1 MKSRIAVLTLG
12 VAALVIA
19 WAPSAPASSA
29 TTTVKVTKYSL
40 GFFYGK
46 VKSENKACRKKR
58 KVTLYTH
65 PGAPDPDAVVG
76 GDKTT
81 KKGKWAINDSHGL
94 GGDYYATVNEK
105 TIKLKGSGKKVT
117 CESASSPIFS
127 R

>member
-1 MKSRIAVLTLG
+1 MKSRIAILILG
-12 VAALVIA
+12 VAALLMILPA
-19 WAPSAPASSA
+19 GASASSA
-29 TTTVKVTKYSL
+29 SSSVTVSKYSL

-81 KKGKWAINDSHGL
+81 KKGKWTINDTHGL
-94 GGDYYATVNEK
+94 GGEYYATVNEK
-105 TIKLKGSGKKVT
+105 TIKAKAKKVT
-117 CESASSPIFS
+117 CESATSPIFS